1 MKVASPYPKTM
12 QDIEFQ
18 KKIDYWKNKVDQI
31 LVSPFNYNTWGQV

>member
-1 MKVASPYPKTM
+1 MKIATPYPKTL

-18 KKIDYWKNKVDQI
+18 KKVDYWKYQVDKI